1 MTFFLGTY
9 SIYTNGFQI
18 PHLKKKK
25 NRVSFGFARVT
36 RVPGRPV
43 GSPGFG
49 RAVATAGL
57 LLNPDRSSHRV
68 DPPGRAEFNNSAHNT
83 VHSLQFYCRCIYI
96 FSIFFFLRDFILF
109 GSNSKTIEL
118 NLLTNNKIKR

>member
-1 MTFFLGTY
+1 MTFFLGIY

-25 NRVSFGFARVT
+25 KT
-36 RVPGRPV
+36 RFRSGSP

-57 LLNPDRSSHRV
+57 LLNPDRSSHQA
-68 DPPGRAEFNNSAHNT
+68 DPPGRAGFNNGATTMN
-83 VHSLQFYCRCIYI
+83 
-96 FSIFFFLRDFILF
+96 FFKKILF
-109 GSNSKTIEL
+109 FIFLYYVNIKNKKIL
-118 NLLTNNKIKR
+118 FTNKKYFKKQPLS

>member
-1 MTFFLGTY
+1 MNFFLGTY

-25 NRVSFGFARVT
+25 IGSRSS
-36 RVPGRPV
+36 
-43 GSPGFG
+43 SPGFG

-68 DPPGRAEFNNSAHNT
+68 DPPGRAGFNNSARYRHHYT
-83 VHSLQFYCRCIYI
+83 KFSHFSFKDMFY
-96 FSIFFFLRDFILF
+96 
-109 GSNSKTIEL
+109 
-118 NLLTNNKIKR
+118 NNHINN

>member
-25 NRVSFGFARVT
+25 LGLVRVL
-36 RVPGRPV
+36 PGRPA
-43 GSPGFG
+43 GLPGFS
-49 RAVATAGL
+49 RAVATTGL

-68 DPPGRAEFNNSAHNT
+68 DPLGRAGFNNSGFYT
-83 VHSLQFYCRCIYI
+83 PIDVRKQISL
-96 FSIFFFLRDFILF
+96 
-109 GSNSKTIEL
+109 T
-118 NLLTNNKIKR
+118 